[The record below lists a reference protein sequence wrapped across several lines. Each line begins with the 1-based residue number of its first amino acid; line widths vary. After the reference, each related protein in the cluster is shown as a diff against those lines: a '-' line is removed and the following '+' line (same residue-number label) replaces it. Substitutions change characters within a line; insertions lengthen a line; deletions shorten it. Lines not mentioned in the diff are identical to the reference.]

1 MSPLLLSLH
10 PGTTLHD
17 EQGLLTAHH
26 RWGRTTLGPHTPPLA
41 EALHA
46 LAAGATAIH
55 DMTDRLRATAR
66 GAGLPPEPQLAL
78 LHGALERLAHSVRRH
93 ATTGSRRL
101 ATAEPLAPGAAP
113 RPGPAPAPGT
123 PLTLDRAAHL
133 RPVDDRLAL
142 ESPRSRFRLRLEDP
156 RVATLLALLA
166 RPASRAG
173 LAGRCGDLT
182 EDALAAVVSLLY
194 STGFAHPADEAGHDA
209 GHPAGHDGTGHG
221 DAGHGDAGLPPGW
234 TFHELL
240 AYDGSRAGP
249 RDRPYGPVFPLRATE
264 PPAPPVAPPPD
275 GRVIPLSRPD
285 LDRVSREDRP
295 FTDVLESRTSR
306 RAYGEHP
313 LTIEQLA
320 EFLYRAARVRTL
332 LGARPEDDRPYA
344 ITSRPYPSAGSAYEL
359 ELYAAVHR
367 CHGLARGLY
376 HYDPLGHA
384 LTALPGAPEAVDR
397 LLREAAAATGGTPPP
412 DVHLTL
418 VSRVKRLSWKYAAH
432 AYALTLKNTGVLLQ
446 TLCLVATAMGL
457 SGCPVGGG
465 DSETP
470 VRAFDL
476 TPYTEIPVGAFLLGS
491 APTPR

>member
-10 PGTTLHD
+10 PGTTLQD

-41 EALHA
+41 EALHT
-46 LAAGATAIH
+46 LAAGPTAV
-55 DMTDRLRATAR
+55 DDLTERLRATAR
-66 GAGLPPEPQLAL
+66 RAGLPPEPQLAR
-78 LHGALERLAHSVRRH
+78 LHGCLERLAHSVRRH

-101 ATAEPLAPGAAP
+101 VTAEPLAPEAAP
-113 RPGPAPAPGT
+113 RPGPAPAPDT

-133 RPVDDRLAL
+133 RPVDDRLVL

-156 RVATLLALLA
+156 GTATLLALLA
-166 RPASRAG
+166 RPASRAE

-194 STGFAHPADEAGHDA
+194 STGFAHPAEAAAHTADE
-209 GHPAGHDGTGHG
+209 
-221 DAGHGDAGLPPGW
+221 AGLPPGW

-264 PPAPPVAPPPD
+264 PPAPPVAPPPA

-285 LDRVSREDRP
+285 LDRLSREDRP

-306 RAYGEHP
+306 RAYGEYP
-313 LTIEQLA
+313 LTVEQLA

-397 LLREAAAATGGTPPP
+397 LLREAAAATGGAPPP

-476 TPYTEIPVGAFLLGS
+476 APHTEIPVGAFLLGS
-491 APTPR
+491 VPTPR

>member
-1 MSPLLLSLH
+1 MSPLLLSLR
-10 PGTTLHD
+10 PGTTLDD
-17 EQGLLTAHH
+17 EHGLLTAHH

-41 EALHA
+41 EALRT
-46 LAAGATAIH
+46 LAAGPTTVD

-66 GAGLPPEPQLAL
+66 RAGLPTEPQLAL

-93 ATTGSRRL
+93 ATTGSRRV
-101 ATAEPLAPGAAP
+101 ATAEPLAPEAAP
-113 RPGPAPAPGT
+113 RPGPVPAT

-156 RVATLLALLA
+156 GVATLLALLA
-166 RPASRAG
+166 RPASRAE
-173 LAGRCGDLT
+173 LADRCGDLT

-194 STGFAHPADEAGHDA
+194 STGFAHPAHGADHPADEAGH
-209 GHPAGHDGTGHG
+209 PADNGGCGQ
-221 DAGHGDAGLPPGW
+221 AGLPPGW
-234 TFHELL
+234 AFHELL

-264 PPAPPVAPPPD
+264 PPAPPVAPPPA
-275 GRVIPLSRPD
+275 GRVIPLGRPD
-285 LDRVSREDRP
+285 LGRVCREDRP

-306 RAYGEHP
+306 RAYGEQP
-313 LTIEQLA
+313 LTISQLA

-367 CHGLARGLY
+367 CHGLDRGLY

-397 LLREAAAATGGTPPP
+397 LLREAAAATGGAPPP

-476 TPYTEIPVGAFLLGS
+476 APHTEIPVGAFLLGS

>member
-10 PGTTLHD
+10 PSTTLHD

-41 EALHA
+41 EALQA
-46 LAAGATAIH
+46 LAAGPTAI
-55 DMTDRLRATAR
+55 DDLTGRLRATAR
-66 GAGLPPEPQLAL
+66 RAGLPPEPQLAV
-78 LHGALERLAHSVRRH
+78 LHGSLERLAHSVRRH
-93 ATTGSRRL
+93 ATTGSRRW

-113 RPGPAPAPGT
+113 RPGPAPAPDT

-142 ESPRSRFRLRLEDP
+142 ESPRSRFRLRLEDSG
-156 RVATLLALLA
+156 VATLLALLA

-194 STGFAHPADEAGHDA
+194 STGFAHPAGGA
-209 GHPAGHDGTGHG
+209 GHPADE
-221 DAGHGDAGLPPGW
+221 AGLPPGW

-264 PPAPPVAPPPD
+264 PPAPPVAPPPA
-275 GRVIPLSRPD
+275 GRVIPLARPD
-285 LDRVSREDRP
+285 LDRVSREDRS

-344 ITSRPYPSAGSAYEL
+344 ITSRPYPSAGSACEL

-367 CHGLARGLY
+367 CHGLDRGLY

-397 LLREAAAATGGTPPP
+397 LLREASAATGGAPPP

-476 TPYTEIPVGAFLLGS
+476 APHTEIPVGAFLLGS